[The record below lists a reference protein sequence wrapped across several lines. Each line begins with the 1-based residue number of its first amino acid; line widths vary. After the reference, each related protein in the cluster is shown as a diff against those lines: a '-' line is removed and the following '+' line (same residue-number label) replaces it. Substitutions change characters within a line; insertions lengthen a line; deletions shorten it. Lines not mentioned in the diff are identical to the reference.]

1 MKEWEAA
8 KRLPREL
15 FVKAAS
21 AGFLPCVV
29 GEWPEEHVGPKP
41 DGYDHFFECKAPESC
56 DAALAFPDSLR
67 KRLESRIDGPG
78 ATENS
83 ILILTSP
90 PLCALG

>member
-41 DGYDHFFECKAPESC
+41 DGYDHFFECEAPESC
-56 DAALAFPDSLR
+56 DAVLAFPDSPR
-67 KRLESRIDGPG
+67 NVWKAESTARAQQRI
-78 ATENS
+78 
-83 ILILTSP
+83 LF
-90 PLCALG
+90 